1 MKRRIIIMLI
11 TTLVV
16 GAIAQSTM
24 WNIGLVMNDF
34 NEQVLRRQGRRT
46 RTRREDQLKPL
57 LIY

>member
-1 MKRRIIIMLI
+1 MLI